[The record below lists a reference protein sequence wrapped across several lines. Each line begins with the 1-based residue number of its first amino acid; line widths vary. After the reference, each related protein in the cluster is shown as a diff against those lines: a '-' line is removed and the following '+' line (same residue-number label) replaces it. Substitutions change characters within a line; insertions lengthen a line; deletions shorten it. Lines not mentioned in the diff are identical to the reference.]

1 MPLRRKAR
9 CVSRQCAARSVV
21 AQSLLLSWVL
31 IALSGPIPPLHAQ
44 SVGASI
50 DGRPGAETVVR
61 ALDVVKADPNL
72 TPTRKIRT
80 LQWQPQPE
88 AMQNTGL
95 PGWVIRLARW
105 LAESTRVMVWGAT
118 IVSALLLAAYLV
130 RVGWNRSSDAHD
142 TLSIAPTHVR
152 ELDIRPESLPT
163 DIGATAQAM
172 WDRGE
177 HRLALALL
185 YRGVLSRLVHV
196 HRVPIRDSSTEG
208 DCLRLTRLSATT
220 VPAEYAAVVILVWQR
235 FVYGQFVPDDDRVR
249 QLCQSFRSS
258 LAPGGVVAD
267 GSAEPA

>member
-1 MPLRRKAR
+1 LRRNDSSASER
-9 CVSRQCAARSVV
+9 HAARSAV
-21 AQSLLLSWVL
+21 ARSLLLLWVFVAMVG
-31 IALSGPIPPLHAQ
+31 ALPPLHAQ
-44 SVGASI
+44 TVGASI
-50 DGRPGAETVVR
+50 DGRPGAEAVLK
-61 ALDVVKADPNL
+61 ALDAVKADPNL

-80 LQWQPQPE
+80 LQWQPQPG
-88 AMQNTGL
+88 QVPNTGL
-95 PGWVIRLARW
+95 PAWAIRLARW
-105 LAESTRVMVWGAT
+105 LAESTRVIVWGAT
-118 IVSALLLAAYLV
+118 IVAAILLAAYLV
-130 RVGWNRSSDAHD
+130 RVGRNRSNGAAD
-142 TLSIAPTHVR
+142 TLSVTPTHVR

-177 HRLALALL
+177 QRLALALL

-208 DCLRLTRLSATT
+208 DCLQLTRLSAPT

-249 QLCQSFRSS
+249 QLCRSFRSS
-258 LAPGGVVAD
+258 LAPGGVIAN